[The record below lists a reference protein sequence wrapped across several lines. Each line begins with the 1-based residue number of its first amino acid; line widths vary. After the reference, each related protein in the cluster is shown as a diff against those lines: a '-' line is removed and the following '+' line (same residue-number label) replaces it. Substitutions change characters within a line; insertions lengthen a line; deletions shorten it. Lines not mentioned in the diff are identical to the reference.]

1 MDFSTVLIKDSRIN
15 DISHEEIF
23 GVQSGASQS
32 TFQQFTAVS
41 SSAQS
46 ITFNIQVPSESIV
59 IDRNVRIKST
69 INLQI
74 QIPSSN
80 PNFNFPDNPN
90 GATMIPTG
98 YIMFNYGESDSFNNF
113 PLNSLFTTV
122 QATINNTTVSTN
134 LQDILPIIL
143 RQNSAKSLSDYNST
157 TPCLPDT
164 IYGYYGD
171 AWRAA
176 NAPFNSCYQGQY
188 NEDYTPRG
196 AFALKNFRID
206 RFVNGVWN
214 ANNTNI
220 CQLGNGTESWLVSIQ
235 AEVTEPLLGLSPFT
249 SGRSEFNNQGL
260 MGINNMAFVFNVDSS
275 CKRVWS
281 SSGAELVNGVVV
293 PYYSTITLGFPKQVG
308 DPNNIPS
315 WSTGNNNSPFI
326 NPQLLFNFLTLQAS
340 DHKETK
346 NICPYFTYPRF
357 ITNYN
362 TTQVLEAG
370 ASTTIISNN
379 IQLSTIP
386 DYIYIACR
394 VPIAN
399 QNMTIAN
406 SFLTINNIS
415 VNFNNSSG
423 LLSSASQQ
431 DLWRLSR
438 KNGSQ
443 QTYQE
448 FCGKINKRY
457 GSTGIQYVVGNLYFP
472 IANGI
477 TTAFNLPITNLTQP
491 NPDSIPPPANLTTSY
506 LATYSQD
513 GSDVVE
519 DGTPGIAS
527 IGSILVIAPAYDL
540 NLPDVLSAS
549 SMGQFNFQFNI
560 TVTNNLPYNITPET
574 VVVTANS
581 GLFVT
586 QQGVSS
592 SYVGLL
598 TKQQVL
604 DAKEKKPESDLTDVQ
619 YERLVGGSMDNK
631 GVSHLKKMFH
641 TMNPASKYNKQVK
654 TEESGMELDGGAM
667 SAGAMSAGARKKK
680 SKSKLH
686 KYV

>member
-15 DISHEEIF
+15 DISHEEMF

-46 ITFNIQVPSESIV
+46 MTFNIQVPSESIV

-74 QIPSSN
+74 QIPSTN
-80 PNFNFPDNPN
+80 PNFDFGGGNQNVP
-90 GATMIPTG
+90 AG
-98 YIMFNYGESDSFNNF
+98 YIMFNYGESDSFSNF

-164 IYGYYGD
+164 IYGFYGD
-171 AWRAA
+171 AWRSS

-196 AFALKNFRID
+196 AFALTNFNID

-214 ANNTNI
+214 ANNTNV

-235 AEVTEPLLGLSPFT
+235 VEVTEPLLGLSPFT
-249 SGRSEFNNQGL
+249 SGKCEFNNQGL
-260 MGINNMAFVFNVDSS
+260 MGINNMAFVFNIDSS

-281 SSGAELVNGVVV
+281 SSGCEIVNGNVV
-293 PYYSTITLGFPKQVG
+293 PYYSTITLGFPNRVG
-308 DPNNIPS
+308 NPAGGAPV
-315 WSTGNNNSPFI
+315 WTTGNNNSPFL

-362 TTQVLEAG
+362 TSSAIAPG
-370 ASTTIISNN
+370 ASTDIVSNN

-386 DYIYIACR
+386 DFIYIACR
-394 VPIAN
+394 VPMAS

-406 SFLTINNIS
+406 SFLTINKIS
-415 VNFNNSSG
+415 INFNNSSG
-423 LLSSASQQ
+423 ILSSASSQ
-431 DLWRLSR
+431 DLWRLSK

-443 QTYQE
+443 QTWQE

-457 GSTGIQYVVGNLYFP
+457 GSSGIQYVVGNIHIP
-472 IANGI
+472 VGSGI
-477 TTAFNLPITNLTQP
+477 TAPIDLEIYNTTQANPNINPPTAG
-491 NPDSIPPPANLTTSY
+491 ASY
-506 LATYSQD
+506 LATYAQD
-513 GSDVVE
+513 GSDVNQNATQGV
-519 DGTPGIAS
+519 AS

-560 TVTNNLPYNITPET
+560 NVTNNLPYSITPET
-574 VVVTANS
+574 IVVTANS

-619 YERLVGGSMDNK
+619 YERLVGGSMDNR
-631 GVSHLKKMFH
+631 GVSHLKKIFH
-641 TMNPASKYNKQVK
+641 AVNPASKYNKEVK

-667 SAGAMSAGARKKK
+667 SAGVMSAGKVHKVKKN
-680 SKSKLH
+680 KSKLH